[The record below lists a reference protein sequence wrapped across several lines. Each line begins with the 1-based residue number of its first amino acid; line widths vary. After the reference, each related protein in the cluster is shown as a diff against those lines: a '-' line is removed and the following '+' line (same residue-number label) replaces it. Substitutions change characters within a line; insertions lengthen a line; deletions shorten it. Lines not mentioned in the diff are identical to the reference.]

1 MRTANHPSMIPF
13 YQRHRLA
20 LLTLILLLAAAG
32 RVVNIDAESLW
43 VDEGFSYWAIRHADM
58 LGLLFNDVH
67 PPVYF
72 YGLRAWAGVAG
83 ITELA
88 LRYFSALPGLLSVAV
103 IYHVARELERA
114 RGQHA
119 LTVVPLLAALLLAL
133 ADMEIFIAQQVR
145 MYSWH
150 VLWVLLAMWG
160 FLRWA
165 RTGERRALVGWALAA
180 LLLLYT
186 QYVGLAALAVQGLY
200 ALLFLRGRARWTALG
215 VLALV
220 VAAFAPW
227 LLLVVSGQTDN
238 VGTGFNVPSMLESL
252 WNWRA
257 HWFTQQWPLTL
268 LLALLGLVTVVY
280 ASGDDGTRPVGFR
293 LRPFGPALLLLAWIV
308 VPVTGAYILNFYTP
322 ILMDYRITQIT
333 PAVVLLIAFGLGNLR
348 QPSLGLLVA
357 VLVIYGITTT
367 DVYVQRPPW
376 REIGHD
382 AARYAQPGD
391 LALAHVTPSGDWQM
405 VYYYERFMP
414 PGVEWRSLRQWQR
427 EQAETYASGLP
438 ALLAEHPQVWLM
450 HWSVDRSAF
459 DALAATGHVQTAVIT
474 RDWRGSDLN
483 LYRFD
488 QLPPPDA
495 ALTAF
500 ESGMVL
506 RQAAIIDDRLRLD
519 LWWSAD
525 EPPGADYVVSARL
538 LNADGV
544 LIAQR
549 DAQPFNGQRPTST
562 WAAGEVIY
570 DPHPLQLAE
579 GMDHLP
585 PGAYTAAVLV
595 YRWTPD
601 GIINV
606 PTATGD
612 DFAIIGTL
620 QR

>member
-1 MRTANHPSMIPF
+1 MRSANESPSMPF
-13 YQRHRLA
+13 YQRYRLA
-20 LLTLILLLAAAG
+20 LLMLILLLATAG
-32 RVVNIDAESLW
+32 RVINIDAESLW
-43 VDEGFSYWAIRHADM
+43 VDEGFSYWAIRHPDM
-58 LGLLFNDVH
+58 LGLLFDDVH

-88 LRYFSALPGLLSVAV
+88 LRYFSVLPGLLSVAV

-114 RGQHA
+114 RGQVT

-133 ADMEIFIAQQVR
+133 ADMEIFIAQQIR

-165 RTGERRALVGWALAA
+165 RTGERLALIGWGAAA

-200 ALLFLRGRARWTALG
+200 ALVFLRGRMRKQALA
-215 VLALV
+215 VLLV
-220 VAAFAPW
+220 VGVAFVPW
-227 LLLVVSGQTDN
+227 LLLVVGGQTDN
-238 VGTGFNVPSMLESL
+238 VGTGFNVPSTLESL

-257 HWFTQQWPLTL
+257 HWFTQQWPLTV

-280 ASGDDGTRPVGFR
+280 AGTRPVGMR
-293 LRPFGPALLLLAWIV
+293 LRPVGPALLLLAWIV

-348 QPSLGLLVA
+348 QPALGLLVTA
-357 VLVIYGITTT
+357 LVIYGVTTT
-367 DVYVQRPPW
+367 DVYVERPPW
-376 REIGHD
+376 REIGQD
-382 AARYAQPGD
+382 AARYALPGD

-414 PGVEWRSLRQWQR
+414 QGVERRSLRQWQR
-427 EQAETYASGLP
+427 EQAETYADGLP
-438 ALLAEHPQVWLM
+438 ALLAGHPQVWLM

-459 DALAATGHVQTAVIT
+459 DALAATGHTPTAVMT
-474 RDWRGSDLN
+474 HDWRGSDLN
-483 LYRFD
+483 VYRFD
-488 QLPPPDA
+488 QVPATDE
-495 ALTAF
+495 ALATF
-500 ESGMVL
+500 ESGMIL
-506 RQAAIIDDRLRLD
+506 RQAAVIDEALRLD

-544 LIAQR
+544 LVAQQ
-549 DAQPFNGQRPTST
+549 DAQPFDGQRPTST
-562 WAAGEVIY
+562 WSAGEVIY
-570 DPHPLQLAE
+570 DPHPLDLAE
-579 GMDHLP
+579 GLDDLP
-585 PGAYTAAVLV
+585 PGEYSAAVLV
-595 YRWTPD
+595 YRWTPE
-601 GIINV
+601 GIVNV
-606 PTATGD
+606 PTVSGE
-612 DFAIIGTL
+612 DFVVIGTL